1 MKMKKQLIILTTL
14 LLSVFAMRAE
24 SLRRIISFEELPKK
38 AQTFVGSYFNG
49 LEITFVRMEVELTK
63 TEYTV
68 RFGNGMEVEF
78 NSNGDWVEVE
88 SHLECLPKGFLDG
101 KILSFLDQH
110 HKGHC
115 LHEIARQRHK
125 IELELSNGLQ
135 LIFKKNGEFLR
146 YND

>member
-1 MKMKKQLIILTTL
+1 MKKPFIILATL
-14 LLSVFAMRAE
+14 LISVIAMQAE
-24 SLRRIISFEELPKK
+24 NQRRIISFEELPKK
-38 AQTFVGSYFNG
+38 AQTFVGSYFNA

-88 SHLECLPKGFLDG
+88 SHSECLPKDFLDE
-101 KILSFLDQH
+101 KILSFVDEH
-110 HKGHC
+110 HKGYC
-115 LHEIARQRHK
+115 FHEIARRRHK
-125 IELELSNGLQ
+125 IEVELSSGLQ
-135 LIFKKNGEFLR
+135 LIFNKKGEFLR